1 MKIDCSIAL
10 DILSMANLFI
20 LLFGLRGRE
29 RSDRA
34 GRAYFQ
40 IILLV
45 LAFLSLDVAYLALY
59 GRPWARAAIAAVKS
73 AYFVVNAA
81 IVWTWA
87 RFVLHTL
94 FPGAAG
100 GHSALYTALFAAD
113 AAIVLVNCVCGWM
126 FSISEEGTIVIGYVA
141 MWVFTLFNY
150 LSTAAVMLLLY
161 RNRNWVKR
169 ETLLPFLLFP
179 VLPLCAEL
187 VQIAVRSVSLICT
200 YALSTLMLYQV
211 SQGSLIYTDALTGL
225 GNRRLLDEYLGRWF
239 DGAGSGKVCGVMIDL
254 DGLKDINDTRGHL
267 CGDQMLVRMAEVIRR
282 SERKGMVAT
291 RYGGDEFVVVWRDGE
306 ERIGDLLRRLEQART
321 ALNGQS
327 SGEGGQLSFS
337 TGSLCCE
344 RGGLDVADFLR
355 RLDGEMYRVKNAK
368 KQGVS
373 PSAAD
378 PPCPQ

>member
-1 MKIDCSIAL
+1 MRIDCSIAL
-10 DILSMANLFI
+10 DVLSMANLSI

-29 RSDRA
+29 RGDRA
-34 GRAYFQ
+34 NRAYFQ
-40 IILLV
+40 IVLLV
-45 LAFLSLDVAYLALY
+45 LAFLALDVAYLALY
-59 GRPWARAAIAAVKS
+59 GRPWARVAIAAVKS

-94 FPGAAG
+94 FPGAAD

-113 AAIVLVNCVCGWM
+113 AAIVLVNCFCGWM
-126 FSISEEGTIVIGYVA
+126 FSISEEGTIVIGYAA
-141 MWVFTLFNY
+141 MWAFTLLNY
-150 LSTAAVMLLLY
+150 LSIAAVMLLLY
-161 RNRNWVKR
+161 RSRNWVKR

-254 DGLKDINDTRGHL
+254 DGLKVINDTCGHL

-306 ERIGDLLRRLEQART
+306 ERTEGLLRRLEQART
-321 ALNGQS
+321 ALNSQPG
-327 SGEGGQLSFS
+327 GGGQLSFS

-344 RGGLDVADFLR
+344 REGMDAGDFLQ
-355 RLDGEMYRVKNAK
+355 RLDEEMYRVKNAK
-368 KQGVS
+368 KQGGA
-373 PSAAD
+373 PLEAD
-378 PPCPQ
+378 FPRPN

>member
-1 MKIDCSIAL
+1 
-10 DILSMANLFI
+10 
-20 LLFGLRGRE
+20 
-29 RSDRA
+29 
-34 GRAYFQ
+34 
-40 IILLV
+40 
-45 LAFLSLDVAYLALY
+45 
-59 GRPWARAAIAAVKS
+59 
-73 AYFVVNAA
+73 
-81 IVWTWA
+81 
-87 RFVLHTL
+87 
-94 FPGAAG
+94 
-100 GHSALYTALFAAD
+100 
-113 AAIVLVNCVCGWM
+113 
-126 FSISEEGTIVIGYVA
+126 
-141 MWVFTLFNY
+141 
-150 LSTAAVMLLLY
+150 
-161 RNRNWVKR
+161 
-169 ETLLPFLLFP
+169 
-179 VLPLCAEL
+179 
-187 VQIAVRSVSLICT
+187 
-200 YALSTLMLYQV
+200 MLYQV

-344 RGGLDVADFLR
+344 RGGLNVADFLR